1 MCDDIKE
8 SVRSSAMALARVLT
22 GVLTRS
28 LEAGDSSSSSAN
40 IMLKEVLPFL
50 LSSSGLESS
59 AQEVQAFALK
69 TLLQIIKSSNKK
81 TLRPF
86 VPDLISRLL
95 GLLSSLEPQAINYI
109 HLNADKY
116 GMTSQQIDD
125 ARLSSVKSSPMI
137 EAIER
142 CLDML
147 DEHSMMILRE
157 KLGNAIKTAVGL
169 PSRVGSTRVI
179 VSLST
184 RHNAIFRP
192 HADYF
197 LRLLQSQVLDRNDT
211 ISTSFAVACGYL
223 GRLVS
228 DDMLVKFIANSK
240 KLYFDSNDDRH
251 RTISGEMIHALATQ
265 ATDRFSSVVADVL
278 PFVFIAKHDAH
289 ERPKDLFTSTWN
301 ENVGGSRAVML
312 YLKEIVSV
320 ALPYLDSP
328 SWSIKHT
335 TALAIAET
343 VTALGSDISAQNT
356 KDLWP
361 ALEKAISGKTWNGK
375 EKVLEAVVK
384 LAKHSSIFTTNSQ
397 IADQMQVRIPAS
409 DFHHCSTLTEIRI
422 VGR

>member
-8 SVRSSAMALARVLT
+8 SVRASAMSLARVLT

-28 LEAGDSSSSSAN
+28 LEAGDSSASSADT
-40 IMLKEVLPFL
+40 MLKEVLPFL
-50 LSSSGLESS
+50 LSPSGLESS

-81 TLRPF
+81 TLGPF
-86 VPDLISRLL
+86 IPDLISRLI

-116 GMTSQQIDD
+116 GMTPQQIDD
-125 ARLSSVKSSPMI
+125 ARLSSVKSSPMM

-147 DEHSMMILRE
+147 DEDSMRILRE
-157 KLGNAIKTAVGL
+157 TLGNAIKTAVGL
-169 PSRVGSTRVI
+169 PSRVGCTRVV

-184 RHNAIFRP
+184 RHNVVFRP

-197 LRLLQSQVLDRNDT
+197 LQLCQRQVLDRNDT

-223 GRLVS
+223 GRLIS
-228 DDMLVKFIANSK
+228 DDMLLRIINYCR
-240 KLYFDSNDDRH
+240 KLYFDSEDDRH
-251 RTISGEMIHALATQ
+251 RTVSGEITHALANH
-265 ATDRFSSVVADVL
+265 ATDRFTSLAVEVL

-289 ERPKDLFTSTWN
+289 ERIKDLFMNTWS

-312 YLKEIVSV
+312 YLKEIIAL
-320 ALPYLDSP
+320 ALPYLNSP

-335 TALAIAET
+335 SAFAVADT
-343 VTALGSDISAQNT
+343 VAALGNEISSPNAEV
-356 KDLWP
+356 LWP
-361 ALEKAISGKTWNGK
+361 ALDKAIAGKTWDGK
-375 EKVLEAVVK
+375 EKILEGVVK
-384 LAKHSSIFTTNSQ
+384 FAKHSKILSSSPQ
-397 IADQMQVRIPAS
+397 IAGQMQVGS
-409 DFHHCSTLTEIRI
+409 LTL
-422 VGR
+422 